1 MMLVIYLLDCQAYNF
16 FVLVEFSLAA
26 SLVEISKYRQKLD
39 VLITHLVSKFL
50 WFLLDYFF

>member
-50 WFLLDYFF
+50 